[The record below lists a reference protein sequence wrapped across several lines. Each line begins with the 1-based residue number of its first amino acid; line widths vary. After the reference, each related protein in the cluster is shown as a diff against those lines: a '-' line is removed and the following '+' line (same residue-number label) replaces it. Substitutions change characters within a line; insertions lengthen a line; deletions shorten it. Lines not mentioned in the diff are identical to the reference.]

1 MNGQTW
7 NVKDM
12 SSKLLLSPSSSS
24 SSSSSSRRARTLSGG
39 NPSVHI
45 NINNVNNYVNINNS
59 SNNSNADRKR
69 NSRKPI
75 PRPHETEE
83 EAILRRFHDAQRM
96 ARFRAKK
103 KKAMEEAKAL
113 EAAKLTELAMI
124 SELKRRNV
132 VFQIKPSN
140 NNNNNINTNNNNIIN
155 NNNNNNNNNNY
166 SSSNSSNN
174 NSNKSI
180 SGNKNSKG
188 STLMIKPD
196 QRESLMAIQNDGQSK
211 YSQLLEVIEELGRD
225 IRLTYAGSRTSAE
238 RLKMGIIQARMLVR
252 DCLLE
257 TEINLRQ

>member
-1 MNGQTW
+1 MNGQW
-7 NVKDM
+7 NAEDM

-24 SSSSSSRRARTLSGG
+24 SSSSSRRARTLSG
-39 NPSVHI
+39 NSSTNVT
-45 NINNVNNYVNINNS
+45 VNNNN
-59 SNNSNADRKR
+59 NGEKKR

-103 KKAMEEAKAL
+103 KKAMEEAKTL

-124 SELKRRNV
+124 TELKRRNV
-132 VFQIKPSN
+132 VFQIKPSSHIN
-140 NNNNNINTNNNNIIN
+140 NNNNKNKNHNSN
-155 NNNNNNNNNNY
+155 NNNNNNNNNN
-166 SSSNSSNN
+166 
-174 NSNKSI
+174 KSI
-180 SGNKNSKG
+180 SGGKSKV
-188 STLMIKPD
+188 SSLMIKPELS
-196 QRESLMAIQNDGQSK
+196 QREAPSLVSSAQGK

>member
-1 MNGQTW
+1 MNGQW
-7 NVKDM
+7 NAEDM

-24 SSSSSSRRARTLSGG
+24 SSSSSRRARTLSG
-39 NPSVHI
+39 NSSTNVT
-45 NINNVNNYVNINNS
+45 VNNNN
-59 SNNSNADRKR
+59 NGEKKR

-124 SELKRRNV
+124 TELKRRNV
-132 VFQIKPSN
+132 VFQIKPSSH
-140 NNNNNINTNNNNIIN
+140 IN
-155 NNNNNNNNNNY
+155 NNNNNNKNKNHNNINH
-166 SSSNSSNN
+166 NSSNN
-174 NSNKSI
+174 NNKSI
-180 SGNKNSKG
+180 SGGKSKG
-188 STLMIKPD
+188 SSLMMIKPELS
-196 QRESLMAIQNDGQSK
+196 QREAPSLVPSAQGK